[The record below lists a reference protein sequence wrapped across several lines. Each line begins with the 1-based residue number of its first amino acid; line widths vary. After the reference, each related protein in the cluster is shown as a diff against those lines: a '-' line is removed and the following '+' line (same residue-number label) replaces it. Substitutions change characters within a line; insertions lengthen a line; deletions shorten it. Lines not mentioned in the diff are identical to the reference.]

1 MNKKSRRSASFSG
14 CGFGDAFF
22 PFPSIHFNWR
32 RKRRRIWCC
41 IKNYY
46 PESKAEWLGSNE
58 CIFSFL
64 PQFFFFVGLQSVSF
78 ANRSCDRMK
87 STIWHKRRQKGMC
100 GGEGRREGGGGGSM
114 IDCLTKFLS
123 IKYRTPC
130 IVSWSFS
137 LLLVHPTRFL
147 KAVHRF
153 AHLIILPLASFLCT
167 SSFSCGLYRQ

>member
-58 CIFSFL
+58 WISFFIPPSVFSSA
-64 PQFFFFVGLQSVSF
+64 VRLQSVSF
-78 ANRSCDRMK
+78 ANRSYDRMT
-87 STIWHKRRQKGMC
+87 SMIWHKKGRKEC
-100 GGEGRREGGGGGSM
+100 VEEREEEREEEEEAWS
-114 IDCLTKFLS
+114 TAWQNSFLS
-123 IKYRTPC
+123 SIAPL
-130 IVSWSFS
+130 VSF
-137 LLLVHPTRFL
+137 HDRFL
-147 KAVHRF
+147 CF
-153 AHLIILPLASFLCT
+153 WYILHVFW
-167 SSFSCGLYRQ
+167 RQSIDLRTWLFYL